1 MYERYCKIRDSLGL
15 RDSDVARKTGIT
27 PSTFSDWK
35 KGKSLP
41 NTQKMVAIARALNT
55 TVEYIVDGIEPYQGR
70 RHSRAIR
77 PQPRYLTPEEENL
90 LALWDQLTDTEKEAA
105 NVLMNGFIIQ
115 KRDTKTSSSS
125 EREGIA

>member
-55 TVEYIVDGIEPYQGR
+55 TVEYIVDGIDPYQGM
-70 RHSRAIR
+70 RHPRAMR

-90 LALWDQLTDTEKEAA
+90 IALWNQLTDTEKEAA

-115 KRDTKTSSSS
+115 KRDTQTSSHLES
-125 EREGIA
+125 EAS

>member
-35 KGKSLP
+35 KGKSMP
-41 NTQKMVAIARALNT
+41 NTQKMVAIAKTLNT
-55 TVEYIVDGIEPYQGR
+55 TVEYIVDGIDPYQNMR
-70 RHSRAIR
+70 QQRAMR

-90 LALWDQLTDTEKEAA
+90 LALWNQLTDTEKEAA
-105 NVLMNGFIIQ
+105 NVLMNGFILQ
-115 KRDTKTSSSS
+115 KRDTQTSSRLES
-125 EREGIA
+125 EAS

>member
-35 KGKSLP
+35 KGKSMP
-41 NTQKMVAIARALNT
+41 NTQKMVAIAKTLNT
-55 TVEYIVDGIEPYQGR
+55 TVEYIVDGIDPYQNMR
-70 RHSRAIR
+70 QQRVMR

-90 LALWDQLTDTEKEAA
+90 IALWNQLTDTEKEAA
-105 NVLMNGFIIQ
+105 NVLMNGFILQ
-115 KRDTKTSSSS
+115 KRDTQTSSHLES
-125 EREGIA
+125 EAS